1 MSRGRLEAFSDGV
14 LAVVITIMVLNLRP
28 PAGHGFTDLR
38 PLVPKL
44 AVYLLSFVFIA
55 IYWNNHHNLL
65 HAVERVSGAVLWANA
80 NLLFWLSLTPAAA
93 AWMGPHL
100 GDTAPVAIY
109 GVVLLGS
116 AIAYLIL
123 TRALLAAQP
132 PGSPL
137 ELALG
142 RDRKGRLSIVGY
154 VVALALSP
162 VVPWFSLALYFAVAV
177 VWFVPDRRIERV
189 LPAPGVPERE

>member
-1 MSRGRLEAFSDGV
+1 VTRGRLEAFSDGV
-14 LAVVITIMVLNLRP
+14 LAVVITIGVLNLRP

-55 IYWNNHHNLL
+55 IYWNNHHNLF
-65 HAVERVSGAVLWANA
+65 HAVERISGAVLWANA
-80 NLLFWLSLTPAAA
+80 SLLFWLSLTPAAA

-100 GDTAPVAIY
+100 GDTAPVAAY

-116 AIAYLIL
+116 AIAYGIL

-137 ELALG
+137 ERAVG
-142 RDRKGRLSIVGY
+142 RDRKGNLSIVAY
-154 VVALALSP
+154 VVAIAFSP
-162 VVPWFSLALYFAVAV
+162 LVPWFSLALYFAVAA
-177 VWFVPDRRIERV
+177 VWLVPDRRIERV
-189 LPAPGVPERE
+189 LPAPGIPERE